1 MENQEGSKN
10 NEFLSKII
18 ERYDFIESIIITD
31 FDGSLMISS
40 FQNSDSIKEEDKK
53 NLRSILSYYFNIS
66 LDQIS
71 KTVKWNTK
79 SITSFYDKHI
89 IYQRKLN
96 DVAMCHIICKEDDYC
111 HIIAQN
117 IADNI
122 REKFEPIEKKLS
134 EIKQENDKENDCIK

>member
-1 MENQEGSKN
+1 MEAQDAAKD
-10 NEFLSKII
+10 NEYLSKIL
-18 ERYDFIESIIITD
+18 EKYDFIESIIITD
-31 FDGSLMISS
+31 YNGSLMISS
-40 FQNSDSIKEEDKK
+40 FQNNPSLPEEERK
-53 NLRSILSYYFNIS
+53 NLRSILSYCFNVS
-66 LDQIS
+66 LDQIT
-71 KTVKWNTK
+71 KTVKWKTN

-96 DVAMCHIICKEDDYC
+96 DVALCHMICKEDDYC

-134 EIKQENDKENDCIK
+134 EIKKESEKEND

>member
-1 MENQEGSKN
+1 MEDN
-10 NEFLSKII
+10 NPVKDNEYLSKII
-18 ERYDFIESIIITD
+18 EKYDFIESIIITD
-31 FDGSLMISS
+31 YNGSLMISS
-40 FQNSDSIKEEDKK
+40 FQNNPSLPEEDRK
-53 NLRSILSYYFNIS
+53 NLRSILSYCFNVS

-71 KTVKWNTK
+71 KTVKWKTNI
-79 SITSFYDKHI
+79 ITSFYDKHI

-96 DVAMCHIICKEDDYC
+96 DVALCHMICKEDDYC

-134 EIKQENDKENDCIK
+134 EIKKESEKEND

>member
-1 MENQEGSKN
+1 MEAQDAAKD
-10 NEFLSKII
+10 NEYLSKIL
-18 ERYDFIESIIITD
+18 EKYDFIESLIITD
-31 FDGSLMISS
+31 YNGSLMISS
-40 FQNSDSIKEEDKK
+40 FQNNPSLPEEERK
-53 NLRSILSYYFNIS
+53 NLRSILSYCLNVS

-71 KTVKWNTK
+71 KTVKWKTN

-96 DVAMCHIICKEDDYC
+96 EVALCHMICKEDDYC

-117 IADNI
+117 VADNI

-134 EIKQENDKENDCIK
+134 EIKKESEKEND

>member
-1 MENQEGSKN
+1 MDGQDAVKD
-10 NEFLSKII
+10 NEYLSKIL

-31 FDGSLMISS
+31 YNGSLMISS
-40 FQNSDSIKEEDKK
+40 FQNNPTLPEEDRK
-53 NLRSILSYYFNIS
+53 NLRSILSYCLNVS

-71 KTVKWNTK
+71 KTVKWKTN
-79 SITSFYDKHI
+79 SITSIYDKHI

-96 DVAMCHIICKEDDYC
+96 DVALCHMICKEDDYC

-122 REKFEPIEKKLS
+122 REKFEPIVNKLS
-134 EIKQENDKENDCIK
+134 EIKKESEKEND

>member
-1 MENQEGSKN
+1 MEDN
-10 NEFLSKII
+10 NSVKDNEYLSKII
-18 ERYDFIESIIITD
+18 EKYDFIESIIITD
-31 FDGSLMISS
+31 YNGSLMISS
-40 FQNSDSIKEEDKK
+40 FQNNPSLPEEDRK
-53 NLRSILSYYFNIS
+53 NLRSILSYCFNVS

-71 KTVKWNTK
+71 KTVKWKTN

-96 DVAMCHIICKEDDYC
+96 DVALCHMICKEEDYC

-134 EIKQENDKENDCIK
+134 EIKKESEKEND

>member
-1 MENQEGSKN
+1 MEDN
-10 NEFLSKII
+10 NSVKDNEYLSKII
-18 ERYDFIESIIITD
+18 EKYDFIESIIITD
-31 FDGSLMISS
+31 YNGSLMISS
-40 FQNSDSIKEEDKK
+40 FLNNPSLPEEDRK
-53 NLRSILSYYFNIS
+53 NLRSVLSYCFNVS

-71 KTVKWNTK
+71 KTVKWKTN

-96 DVAMCHIICKEDDYC
+96 DFALCHMICKEDDYC

-122 REKFEPIEKKLS
+122 KEKFEPIEKKLS
-134 EIKQENDKENDCIK
+134 EIKKESEKEND

>member
-1 MENQEGSKN
+1 MKDN
-10 NEFLSKII
+10 NPVKDNEYLSKII
-18 ERYDFIESIIITD
+18 EKYDFIESIIITD
-31 FDGSLMISS
+31 YNGSLMISS
-40 FQNSDSIKEEDKK
+40 FQNNPSLPEEDRK
-53 NLRSILSYYFNIS
+53 NLRSILSYCFNVS

-71 KTVKWNTK
+71 KTVKWKTN

-96 DVAMCHIICKEDDYC
+96 DVALCHMICKEDDYC

-134 EIKQENDKENDCIK
+134 EIKKESEKEND

>member
-1 MENQEGSKN
+1 MEDN
-10 NEFLSKII
+10 NPVKDNEYLSKIL
-18 ERYDFIESIIITD
+18 EKYDFIESLIITD
-31 FDGSLMISS
+31 YNGSLMISS
-40 FQNSDSIKEEDKK
+40 FQNNPSLPEEERK
-53 NLRSILSYYFNIS
+53 NLRSILSYCFNVS

-71 KTVKWNTK
+71 KTVKWKTN

-96 DVAMCHIICKEDDYC
+96 EVALCHMICKEDDYC

-117 IADNI
+117 VADNI

-134 EIKQENDKENDCIK
+134 EIKKESEKEND

>member
-1 MENQEGSKN
+1 MEDN
-10 NEFLSKII
+10 NSVKDNEYLSKII
-18 ERYDFIESIIITD
+18 EKYDFIESIIITD
-31 FDGSLMISS
+31 YNGSLMISS
-40 FQNSDSIKEEDKK
+40 FQNNPSLPEEDRK
-53 NLRSILSYYFNIS
+53 NLRSILSYCFNVS

-71 KTVKWNTK
+71 KTVKWKTN

-111 HIIAQN
+111 HIIVQN

-134 EIKQENDKENDCIK
+134 EIKQENDKEND

>member
-1 MENQEGSKN
+1 MEAQDAAKD
-10 NEFLSKII
+10 NEYLSKIL
-18 ERYDFIESIIITD
+18 EKYDFIESLIITD
-31 FDGSLMISS
+31 YNGSLMISS
-40 FQNSDSIKEEDKK
+40 FQNNPSLPEEERK
-53 NLRSILSYYFNIS
+53 NLRSILSYCFNVS
-66 LDQIS
+66 LDQIT
-71 KTVKWNTK
+71 KTVKWKTN

-96 DVAMCHIICKEDDYC
+96 EVALCHMICKEDDYC

-134 EIKQENDKENDCIK
+134 EIKKESEKEND

>member
-1 MENQEGSKN
+1 MEDISDAKD
-10 NEFLSKII
+10 NEYLSKII
-18 ERYDFIESIIITD
+18 EKYDFIESIIITD
-31 FDGSLMISS
+31 NDGSLMISS
-40 FQNSDSIKEEDKK
+40 FKNGIEKTEEDKK
-53 NLRSILSYYFNIS
+53 NLRSVLAYYLSMS

-71 KTVKWNTK
+71 KTVKWKTN
-79 SITSFYDKHI
+79 SVTSFYDKHV

-96 DVAMCHIICKEDDYC
+96 DVALCHMICKEDDYC

-134 EIKQENDKENDCIK
+134 EIKKENDKEND

>member
-1 MENQEGSKN
+1 MEAQDAAKD
-10 NEFLSKII
+10 NEYLSKIL
-18 ERYDFIESIIITD
+18 EKYDFIESLIITD
-31 FDGSLMISS
+31 YNGSLMISS
-40 FQNSDSIKEEDKK
+40 FQNNPSLPEEERK
-53 NLRSILSYYFNIS
+53 NLRSILSYCFNVS

-71 KTVKWNTK
+71 KTVKWKTN

-96 DVAMCHIICKEDDYC
+96 DVALCHMICKEDDYC

-117 IADNI
+117 VADNI

-134 EIKQENDKENDCIK
+134 EIKKESEKEND

>member
-1 MENQEGSKN
+1 MEDN
-10 NEFLSKII
+10 NSVKDNEYLSKII
-18 ERYDFIESIIITD
+18 EKYDFIESIIITD
-31 FDGSLMISS
+31 YNGSLMISS
-40 FQNSDSIKEEDKK
+40 FQNNPSLPEEDRK
-53 NLRSILSYYFNIS
+53 NLRSILSYCFNVS

-71 KTVKWNTK
+71 KTVKWKTN

-96 DVAMCHIICKEDDYC
+96 DVALCHMICKEDDYC

-122 REKFEPIEKKLS
+122 KEKFEPIEKKLS
-134 EIKQENDKENDCIK
+134 EIKKESEKEND

>member
-1 MENQEGSKN
+1 MEDN
-10 NEFLSKII
+10 NTVKDNEYLSKII
-18 ERYDFIESIIITD
+18 EKYDFIESIIITD
-31 FDGSLMISS
+31 YNGSLMISS
-40 FQNSDSIKEEDKK
+40 FQNNPSIPEEDRK
-53 NLRSILSYYFNIS
+53 NLRSILSYCFNVS

-71 KTVKWNTK
+71 KTVKWKTN

-96 DVAMCHIICKEDDYC
+96 DVALCHMVCKEDDYC

-134 EIKQENDKENDCIK
+134 EIKKESEKEND